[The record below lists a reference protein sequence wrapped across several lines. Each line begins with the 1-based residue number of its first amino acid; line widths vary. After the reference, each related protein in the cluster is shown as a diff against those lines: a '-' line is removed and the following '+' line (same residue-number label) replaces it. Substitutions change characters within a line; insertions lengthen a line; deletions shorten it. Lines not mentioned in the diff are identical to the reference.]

1 MSKYPPVMTEQET
14 LRQARLGMSLARYG
28 DGELKLAL
36 GRSAKSQRSDPALA
50 RELQRV
56 LKDNS
61 SNCLPCI
68 PRIADGLSPK
78 EPFWKQYR
86 HPRYVELYQ
95 PDRSY
100 GSAFLT
106 RPDSRP
112 EIDTPA
118 YWDGIMKLW
127 RGRDVVLVR
136 GSTKSLVEGELYGA
150 ASVTE
155 IVGARQHAWA
165 ERADLWEK
173 LKGERRLVILCLGAT
188 ATVMANWLGA
198 AGVHALDLGHIG
210 MFMRKRDLPGVK
222 RS

>member
-1 MSKYPPVMTEQET
+1 MTEQDT
-14 LRQARLGMSLARYG
+14 LRMARGGMSLARYG

-36 GRSAKSQRSDPALA
+36 GRSAKSQAMDPALQ

-56 LKDNS
+56 LLDTS

-68 PRIADGLSPK
+68 PRIADRLSPK
-78 EPFWKQYR
+78 EAFWKQYR
-86 HPRYVELYQ
+86 DRRYVALYSSQ
-95 PDRSY
+95 IYY

-136 GSTKSLVEGELYGA
+136 GSTKSLTAGELHGA
-150 ASVTE
+150 ASVHE
-155 IVGARQHAWA
+155 IVGPRQHAWT
-165 ERADLWEK
+165 ERADLWQK
-173 LKGERRLVILCLGAT
+173 LKGERRPVILCLGAT
-188 ATVMANWLGA
+188 ATVLANWLGG

-210 MFMRKRDLPGVK
+210 MFMRKRKLPGVE